1 MVSGPG
7 VAWSRVNLS
16 EALPGVLTPLGWTF
30 WADATEASARLIF
43 WRLGIL
49 PRSGLAPPRRTD
61 DRFIGV
67 FFGRAAANVDW
78 IHHKVVR
85 MPGAKPEA
93 FERQYFGAARPGVD
107 HRLVRNRYPVVALKL
122 S

>member
-1 MVSGPG
+1 MGAEPRHTVGNMAASDSRSDPPGLGPEASNPDPIHMVSGPG

-16 EALPGVLTPLGWTF
+16 EAMPGVLTPLGWTF
-30 WADATEASARLIF
+30 WADATEASARRIF
-43 WRLGIL
+43 WRLGVL
-49 PRSGLAPPRRTD
+49 PRTGLAPPTRTE

-85 MPGAKPEA
+85 
-93 FERQYFGAARPGVD
+93 
-107 HRLVRNRYPVVALKL
+107 
-122 S
+122 